1 MKAQMTKVRSTS
13 LVRVP
18 DRTLER
24 CIYSI
29 RGYRVM
35 FDSDL
40 AKLYHVP
47 TRVFN
52 QAVKRN
58 EDRFPEDFRF
68 QLKSE
73 EARALR
79 SQSVTLKDGETGR
92 GQHRKYAP
100 YVFTKHGIAMLS
112 SVPDEYP
119 NRLRLHSH
127 ARDAV

>member
-1 MKAQMTKVRSTS
+1 MKAQITKVRTTS

-40 AKLYHVP
+40 AKLYQVP

-92 GQHRKYAP
+92 GQHRKY
-100 YVFTKHGIAMLS
+100 M
-112 SVPDEYP
+112 
-119 NRLRLHSH
+119 RLTYSPSMGSRCFPRFCGVS
-127 ARDAV
+127 ARSR